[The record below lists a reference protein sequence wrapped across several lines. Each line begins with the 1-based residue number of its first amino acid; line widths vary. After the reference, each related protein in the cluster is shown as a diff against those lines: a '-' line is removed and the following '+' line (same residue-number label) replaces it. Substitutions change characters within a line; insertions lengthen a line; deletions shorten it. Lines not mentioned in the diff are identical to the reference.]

1 MANVYKTM
9 SLQKLQSIDS
19 LIYFIMC
26 VCEDLHKHRHTYTNT
41 SQNTETQN
49 DIWLGWRNAEFHF
62 ELLD

>member
-19 LIYFIMC
+19 PIYLIMC
-26 VCEDLHKHRHTYTNT
+26 VYTHTYTNT
-41 SQNTETQN
+41 RQNTETQN

>member
-9 SLQKLQSIDS
+9 SLKDLQSIDS
-19 LIYFIMC
+19 PIYLIVC
-26 VCEDLHKHRHTYTNT
+26 VWGNTHTYTNT
-41 SQNTETQN
+41 RQNTETQN

>member
-19 LIYFIMC
+19 PIYLIMY
-26 VCEDLHKHRHTYTNT
+26 VWGSSTHTNT
-41 SQNTETQN
+41 RQNTETQN

>member
-19 LIYFIMC
+19 PIYLIMC
-26 VCEDLHKHRHTYTNT
+26 VWVHTYTNT
-41 SQNTETQN
+41 HQNTETQN

>member
-1 MANVYKTM
+1 MANLYKTM

-19 LIYFIMC
+19 PIYLIMC
-26 VCEDLHKHRHTYTNT
+26 VYMSTHTYTNT
-41 SQNTETQN
+41 RQKTETQN

>member
-19 LIYFIMC
+19 PIYLRMC
-26 VCEDLHKHRHTYTNT
+26 MCEDTHTYPNT
-41 SQNTETQN
+41 RQNTETQN